1 MELKMKEFWKYFVKN
16 IKIVIADL
24 RSKDKE
30 KRRKQIPNL
39 LTIIRG
45 FLAPITIIPAVLTNH
60 IYVAFGLI
68 AFCGLTDCF
77 DGWYARNYNAQSEF
91 GADLDAICDKLFVLT
106 LAFPLAFE
114 YTSWIVL
121 ILALELIIAIINSHY
136 RLKGIDARSSK
147 IGKAKTV
154 VLDCSIALCYFDYI
168 ISIPDL
174 AITIAT
180 VLTNIMQIVCIAGYL
195 VRYRQVRL
203 NRAQV

>member
-1 MELKMKEFWKYFVKN
+1 MKEYWKYFVKN

-24 RSKDKE
+24 KSKDKE

-45 FLAPITIIPAVLTNH
+45 FLAPFTIIPAVLTNH
-60 IYVAFGLI
+60 IYLAFGLI

-106 LAFPLAFE
+106 LTFPLAFQ

-121 ILALELIIAIINSHY
+121 ILVLELIISIINSHY
-136 RLKGIDARSSK
+136 RIKGIDARSSL

-168 ISIPDL
+168 INIPDL

-180 VLTNIMQIVCIAGYL
+180 VLTNIMQFITIIGY
-195 VRYRQVRL
+195 VVHYRRERINKTQTDGV
-203 NRAQV
+203 

>member
-1 MELKMKEFWKYFVKN
+1 MEFKMKEFWKYFVEN
-16 IKIVIADL
+16 IKIVISDL
-24 RSKDKE
+24 RRKDKE
-30 KRRKQIPNL
+30 KRRKQIPNT

-45 FLAPITIIPAVLTNH
+45 FLAPITIIPAVLTKH
-60 IYVAFGLI
+60 IYLAFALI

-121 ILALELIIAIINSHY
+121 ILVLELIIAIINSHY

>member
-1 MELKMKEFWKYFVKN
+1 MKAFWTYFINN

-24 RSKDKE
+24 KSKDKE

-45 FLAPITIIPAVLTNH
+45 FLAPFTIIPAVLTSH
-60 IYVAFGLI
+60 IYLAFALI

-106 LAFPLAFE
+106 LTFPLAFE

-121 ILALELIIAIINSHY
+121 ILVLELIISIINSHY
-136 RLKGIDARSSK
+136 RLKGIDARSSL

-168 ISIPDL
+168 IHIPDL
-174 AITIAT
+174 AITIVT
-180 VLTNIMQIVCIAGYL
+180 VMTNIMQFITIIDYIL
-195 VRYRQVRL
+195 KYRKERINETQVDG
-203 NRAQV
+203 V

>member
-1 MELKMKEFWKYFVKN
+1 MKEFWKYFVEN
-16 IKIVIADL
+16 IKIVISDL

-60 IYVAFGLI
+60 IYLAFALI

-121 ILALELIIAIINSHY
+121 ILVLELIIAIINSHY

-180 VLTNIMQIVCIAGYL
+180 VLTNIMQVASIAGYL

-203 NRAQV
+203 NRARV

>member
-1 MELKMKEFWKYFVKN
+1 MKEFWIYFINN
-16 IKIVIADL
+16 IKIVISDL

-30 KRRKQIPNL
+30 IRRKQIPNL

-45 FLAPITIIPAVLTNH
+45 FLAPFTIIPAVLTNH

-68 AFCGLTDCF
+68 TFSGLTDCF

-106 LAFPLAFE
+106 LAFPLSFQ

-121 ILALELIIAIINSHY
+121 ILILELIISIINSHY
-136 RLKGIDARSSK
+136 RLKGIDARSSL

-154 VLDCSIALCYFDYI
+154 VLDFSIALCYFDYI
-168 ISIPDL
+168 INIPEL

-180 VLTNIMQIVCIAGYL
+180 VLTNIMQFASIVGY
-195 VRYRQVRL
+195 VVKYRQVKLRK
-203 NRAQV
+203 AY

>member
-1 MELKMKEFWKYFVKN
+1 MKEFWIYFINN
-16 IKIVIADL
+16 IKIVISDL

-30 KRRKQIPNL
+30 RRRKQIPNL

-45 FLAPITIIPAVLTNH
+45 FLAPFTIIPAVLTNH
-60 IYVAFGLI
+60 IYLAFGLI
-68 AFCGLTDCF
+68 TFCGLTDCF
-77 DGWYARNYNAQSEF
+77 DGWYARNFNAQSEF

-121 ILALELIIAIINSHY
+121 ILILELIISIINSHY
-136 RLKGIDARSSK
+136 RLKGIDARSSL

-154 VLDCSIALCYFDYI
+154 ILDCSIALCYFDYI

-180 VLTNIMQIVCIAGYL
+180 VLTNIMQVVCIVGY
-195 VRYRQVRL
+195 VVKYRQVKLRK
-203 NRAQV
+203 AY

>member
-1 MELKMKEFWKYFVKN
+1 MKAFWTYFINN

-24 RSKDKE
+24 KSKDKE

-45 FLAPITIIPAVLTNH
+45 FLAPFTIIPAVLTNH
-60 IYVAFGLI
+60 IYFAFALI

-106 LAFPLAFE
+106 LTFPLAFE

-121 ILALELIIAIINSHY
+121 ILVLELIISIINSHY
-136 RLKGIDARSSK
+136 RLKGIDARSSL
-147 IGKAKTV
+147 IGKVKTV

-168 ISIPDL
+168 ITIPDL

-180 VLTNIMQIVCIAGYL
+180 VLTNIMQFASIVGY
-195 VRYRQVRL
+195 VVKYRQVKLRK
-203 NRAQV
+203 AY